1 MEQAQILLRLL
12 SQISDEFDKSVG
24 SFFYDVG
31 KPVSEEL
38 ASIRERVEEV
48 LKNGFALTATG
59 MYLDSKVAEQGIER
73 KSATYSTVNVTVTG
87 APGSSI
93 SAGDKVASDTLVFTI
108 SEGAII
114 DETETATVTA
124 ICDTPGKVGNV
135 PIGAINRFP
144 VTLAG
149 LVSVTNP
156 TAAVDGF
163 DEESDDELRERYFE
177 KVSLPATSGS
187 KYHYIMWAKEISGVG
202 DAKCLPLWNGN
213 GTVKV
218 IIINSD
224 KGTASEEL
232 ISEVTRHIEEN
243 RPIGAEVTVE
253 SAVPLVIDVSVSLVL
268 TNGDGVETAKKNIAE
283 SITSYLQKNAFSG
296 TYISYAR
303 IGGCILNSAGVA
315 DYSDL
320 LLNNGIENIE
330 IGETE
335 VPVLGVVT
343 IA

>member
-1 MEQAQILLRLL
+1 MNQEQILSRLL
-12 SQISDEFDKSVG
+12 SQISDEFDKTVG
-24 SFFYDVG
+24 SFFYDVDR
-31 KPVSEEL
+31 PLSEQL
-38 ASIRERVEEV
+38 AEVYVGVEEI

-59 MYLDSKVAEQGIER
+59 TYLDTKVAEQGIVR
-73 KSATYSTVNVTVTG
+73 KPATNSIVGVTVTG
-87 APGSSI
+87 TPGSKVAS
-93 SAGDKVASDTLVFTI
+93 GDKVASDTLIFTI
-108 SEGAII
+108 TENATL
-114 DETETATVTA
+114 DETGTATVSA
-124 ICDTPGKVGNV
+124 QCDTPGRIGNV

-144 VTLAG
+144 VTLSG
-149 LVSVTNP
+149 LVSVMNE
-156 TAAVDGF
+156 TAAEDGF
-163 DEESDDELRERYFE
+163 DAETDDELRERYFE

-224 KGTASEEL
+224 KGAASEEL
-232 ISEVTRHIEEN
+232 ITEVENHIEEN

-253 SAVPLVIDVSVSLVL
+253 SAAPLVLDIDVSLVL
-268 TNGDGVETAKKNIAE
+268 ANGVDIETARTKISE
-283 SITSYLQKNAFSG
+283 SITRYLQKNAFTG
-296 TYISYAR
+296 TYISYAQ
-303 IGGCILNSAGVA
+303 IGGCILCCAEIN

-320 LLNNGIENIE
+320 TLNGGIDNID

-335 VPVLGVVT
+335 VPVLGVVS